1 MLKKLW
7 EKMIA
12 KFHTGEAKLDAET
25 IAVLSE
31 LVAKIESME
40 TYLANTPNHI
50 GQVYS
55 LPAEFNEG
63 ESAPIVE
70 VVAAKAE
77 SAPIVEIVAQSIDTA
92 KAES

>member
-12 KFHTGEAKLDAET
+12 KFHAGEAKLDAET

-31 LVAKIESME
+31 LATKIESLE

-63 ESAPIVE
+63 ESAPVVE
-70 VVAAKAE
+70 VSAQGADAAKAE
-77 SAPIVEIVAQSIDTA
+77 S
-92 KAES
+92 